1 MKKTFNRFCF
11 FTLITAF
18 FLCLT
23 SCFNLF
29 SRNCDNDDEATACFT
44 GYINVDSILG
54 SDFVISDNTQR
65 SARPEPITVDGTT
78 YEYNI
83 QALRTKNEVGE
94 TYLNNKGYFDAYF
107 NSKRAAEG
115 DDVLFVAKKDIY
127 TDEGTLLIP
136 EGTCI

>member
-94 TYLNNKGYFDAYF
+94 TDGITTANADTTDLYTEHFFELSGLAYGEW
-107 NSKRAAEG
+107 KV
-115 DDVLFVAKKDIY
+115 DVEIIKKAD
-127 TDEGTLLIP
+127 
-136 EGTCI
+136 